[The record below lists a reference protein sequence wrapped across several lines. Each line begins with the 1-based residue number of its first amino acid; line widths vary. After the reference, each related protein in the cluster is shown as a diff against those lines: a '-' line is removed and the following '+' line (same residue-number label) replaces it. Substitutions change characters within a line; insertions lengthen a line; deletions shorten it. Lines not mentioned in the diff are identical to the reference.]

1 MMNIINP
8 NLQSSMLNREL
19 VSKQNDTNK
28 LEKRDVETSKFET
41 IKEQVKNGE
50 YDINLRKTAEKMASD
65 LLNA

>member
-1 MMNIINP
+1 MNIINP